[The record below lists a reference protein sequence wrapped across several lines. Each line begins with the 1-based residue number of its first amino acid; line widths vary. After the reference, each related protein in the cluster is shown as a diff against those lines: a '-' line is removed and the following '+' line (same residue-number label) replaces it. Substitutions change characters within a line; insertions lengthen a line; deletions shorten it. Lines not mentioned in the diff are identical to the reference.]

1 MKKGKILTN
10 LLYIPLLLLIV
21 LCFLVTIKTFDANKY
36 VEEFKSQIPTVSYAA
51 GEEKNNSDSNIAVEA
66 VTLVRVV
73 DGDTVV
79 VDTATAR
86 NIKVR
91 LIGVNS
97 PESVSPDESQNTAE
111 GRAASE
117 FTKSKLKVGN
127 TYYLEY
133 DKDRED
139 DYGRT
144 LAYLWLVD
152 CSKTEINEQFVR
164 ENMFNAILLKSGYA
178 RTMKIAPNTKY
189 ADIFAKIEKETRKV

>member
-1 MKKGKILTN
+1 MRKLITK
-10 LLYIPLLLLIV
+10 LLYIVLVCAIALLGFWFFFAEKDSDAQAQV
-21 LCFLVTIKTFDANKY
+21 PAFFPNFSYTEKYQDEKT
-36 VEEFKSQIPTVSYAA
+36 V
-51 GEEKNNSDSNIAVEA
+51 VEA
-66 VTLVRVV
+66 VELVRVV
-73 DGDTVV
+73 DGDTVI

-152 CSKTEINEQFVR
+152 CSKKEINEQFVR

-189 ADIFAKIEKETRKV
+189 ADVFTKIEKETRKV